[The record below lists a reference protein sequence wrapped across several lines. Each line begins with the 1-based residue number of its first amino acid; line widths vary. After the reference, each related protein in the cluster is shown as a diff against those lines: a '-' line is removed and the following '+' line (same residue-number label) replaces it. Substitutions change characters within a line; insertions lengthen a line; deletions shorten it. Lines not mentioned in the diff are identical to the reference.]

1 MQRRSFLKT
10 ILAIFGA
17 TTAGSFVYP
26 LYRYLTPPAS
36 AARSR
41 TLIIPKQEV
50 PLGDAKEIVVNGVPA
65 LILNRPGKGL
75 IAISRVCTHLGCLV
89 QFDQENKQLLCPC
102 HAGTYDLEGNI
113 VSGPPPKP
121 LPKLPLRV
129 EGETIIIG

>member
-17 TTAGSFVYP
+17 TTVASFVYP
-26 LYRYLTPPAS
+26 LFRYLTPPAAS
-36 AARSR
+36 EKSK
-41 TLIIPKQEV
+41 TLSIAKQEI
-50 PLGDAKEIVVNGVPA
+50 PLGEAKEVVVNGVPA

-75 IAISRVCTHLGCLV
+75 IAVSRVCTHLGCLV
-89 QFDQENKQLLCPC
+89 QYDKENKQLLCPC